1 MDYLTQDFRLALPDT
16 AHQDMSVNI
25 LKFPALSATLVVT
38 RGALEGQT
46 LEQNFDQQ
54 MKRLSQQVKNFHFH
68 DRRAVTVGAASDIPG
83 LEIRNQFVRG
93 PEKVFQYQLACQLP
107 GVPVMLALSYV
118 KAEPLGDA
126 DLAHWEAIKASLAF
140 TAADGAPGG

>member
-16 AHQDMSVNI
+16 ACQDMSVNI

-46 LEQNFDQQ
+46 LAQSFEQQ

-68 DRRAVTVGAASDIPG
+68 DRQDVTVGPDADIPG
-83 LEIRNQFVRG
+83 IEIRNQFVRG
-93 PEKVFQYQLACQLP
+93 PEKVFQYQLACALP
-107 GVPVMLALSYV
+107 GARTMLALSYV
-118 KAEPLGDA
+118 KSEPLTDA
-126 DLAHWEAIKASLAF
+126 DLEHWKAIKASLAF
-140 TAADGAPGG
+140 TAPDTASA